1 MNNIRIDISESIA
14 TLTIDR
20 PAVKNALNLET
31 VKECHRA
38 LDELAEN
45 SDVGV
50 LIITGAGE
58 TSFVSGADIN
68 DIRARTVAEGLAAI
82 NSSLF
87 AKIERFPKPVIAAI
101 NGYALGGGCE
111 LALACDIRV
120 AADTAKFGQ
129 PELGLG
135 IIPGAGA
142 TQRLPRIVG
151 LGWAKHLVLTGDI
164 IDAKQ
169 ALEIGLVTAIMP
181 ASQLQVRA
189 RELAK
194 KILRQGP
201 LAAQA
206 REAGAQRVRA
216 RRPRFRPADRDA
228 RAVDLLRL
236 RGQAGRNDRVSGE
249 AQAEVH
255 RALITRCRRGYN
267 TQVGHMPCGA
277 EGELFFFQSR
287 LPSRLSSRSDAID
300 AVAAL
305 N

>member
-1 MNNIRIDISESIA
+1 MANIRVEISESIA
-14 TLTIDR
+14 TLTVDR
-20 PAVKNALNLET
+20 PAVKNALDLDT
-31 VKECHRA
+31 VHELHRA
-38 LDELAEN
+38 LDELAVN
-45 SDVGV
+45 ADAGV

-68 DIRARTVAEGLAAI
+68 DIRARTRDDGLAAI

-87 AKIERFPKPVIAAI
+87 AKIDRFPKPVIAAV
-101 NGYALGGGCE
+101 NGFALGGGCE

-151 LGWAKHLVLTGDI
+151 LGWAKHLVLSGDI

-169 ALEIGLVTAIMP
+169 ALEIGLVTAVMP

-189 RELAK
+189 RELAR

-201 LAAQA
+201 LAARLAKLSLNASA
-206 REAGAQRVRA
+206 R
-216 RRPRFRPADRDA
+216 
-228 RAVDLLRL
+228 VDL
-236 RGQAGRNDRVSGE
+236 DSGLLIE
-249 AQAEVH
+249 TLAQA
-255 RALITRCRRGYN
+255 ICYSSDDK
-267 TQVGHMPCGA
+267 Q
-277 EGELFFFQSR
+277 EGTSAFLEKRKPKFTGR
-287 LPSRLSSRSDAID
+287 
-300 AVAAL
+300 
-305 N
+305 

>member
-1 MNNIRIDISESIA
+1 M
-14 TLTIDR
+14 
-20 PAVKNALNLET
+20 
-31 VKECHRA
+31 
-38 LDELAEN
+38 
-45 SDVGV
+45 

-58 TSFVSGADIN
+58 SSFVSGADIN
-68 DIRARTVAEGLAAI
+68 DIRARTRDDGLAAI

-87 AKIERFPKPVIAAI
+87 AKIERFPRPVIAAI

-120 AADTAKFGQ
+120 ASDTAKFGQ

-151 LGWAKHLVLTGDI
+151 LGWAKHLILSGDI

-201 LAAQA
+201 LAARLAKLALNASA
-206 REAGAQRVRA
+206 R
-216 RRPRFRPADRDA
+216 
-228 RAVDLLRL
+228 VDLDSGLLIETLAQSICYGSEDKQEGTSAFLEKRKPKFT
-236 RGQAGRNDRVSGE
+236 GR
-249 AQAEVH
+249 
-255 RALITRCRRGYN
+255 
-267 TQVGHMPCGA
+267 
-277 EGELFFFQSR
+277 
-287 LPSRLSSRSDAID
+287 
-300 AVAAL
+300 
-305 N
+305 